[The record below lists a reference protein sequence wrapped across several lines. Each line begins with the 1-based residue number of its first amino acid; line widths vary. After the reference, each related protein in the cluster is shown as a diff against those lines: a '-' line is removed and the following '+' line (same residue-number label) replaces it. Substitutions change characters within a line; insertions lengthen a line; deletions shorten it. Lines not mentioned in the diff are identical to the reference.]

1 MPSRPPVRA
10 IKCRPMDDDDHGSVC
25 TRTPWPSAGSPAAK
39 TGPPTPTGLSWLK
52 TLLKKGSI
60 APDTGPP
67 VKSPLVKSEG
77 CYALRPTPGSKPKMF
92 LANGGGLTFP
102 TDPLL
107 SIPDTPDTLSQ
118 LETPLDNLSTCS
130 TDDSNPF

>member
-1 MPSRPPVRA
+1 VRGEA
-10 IKCRPMDDDDHGSVC
+10 RKRKRKVNPRKEGHVRGEARKRKRKVNPRELNSV
-25 TRTPWPSAGSPAAK
+25 S
-39 TGPPTPTGLSWLK
+39 
-52 TLLKKGSI
+52 
-60 APDTGPP
+60 
-67 VKSPLVKSEG
+67 LVKSEG